1 MQEIDLTVPLFRRS
15 HRMWETEVQ
24 VPASMNISLF
34 MESRAAAVGRS
45 ETQQC
50 LWSWGTYRAC
60 WRGQTGS
67 HPQVSHIPGGCP
79 SHGWLTCSVTS
90 EETFRS
96 CPCPTSKIPKPL
108 CSTNY
113 SSSGILQLFRPL
125 FFSVNVLLC
134 CTNISNAN

>member
-96 CPCPTSKIPKPL
+96 CPVPL
-108 CSTNY
+108 QKFQNLCVVQIT
-113 SSSGILQLFRPL
+113 PVPA
-125 FFSVNVLLC
+125 FFSFSDLCFSVLMFFYAVQ
-134 CTNISNAN
+134 IFQMQI